1 MPRAGTLHV
10 VGLEL
15 VLLTRIAQ
23 GPRGVYPWPIFAFV
37 YLRDWLIYRFVVF
50 HMEGHVGL
58 HHENSWHVT
67 PQTENLNHEEVVRCE
82 QVDDETARWLE
93 SPTSGRSPASG

>member
-1 MPRAGTLHV
+1 MGNVCANSDISTL
-10 VGLEL
+10 L
-15 VLLTRIAQ
+15 
-23 GPRGVYPWPIFAFV
+23 V
-37 YLRDWLIYRFVVF
+37 YLRDRLIYRYGVF

-67 PQTENLNHEEVVRCE
+67 PQTENFNHEDMVRCE